1 MHELGIAQQTLDMA
15 VAETRRQG
23 ASRVLAMRLRIGDL
37 SGVVPEA
44 LQFALETIVEGTP
57 AAGARIDIER
67 VLPACYCVHC
77 KREFEVSDSSYACP
91 DCGEISVDMRHG
103 KEMDLVSLEVA

>member
-23 ASRVLAMRLRIGDL
+23 ASRVLALRLRIGDL

-67 VLPACYCVHC
+67 VVPACYCVHC
-77 KREFEVSDSSYACP
+77 KSEFEASNYSYVCP
-91 DCGEISVDMRHG
+91 DCGESSLDIRRG
-103 KEMDLVSLEVA
+103 KEMDLISLEVA